1 MAKKTASASKKTRM
15 RRDVSAFDI
24 LRLMEADF
32 GNPQVQA
39 IFADATKALGKA
51 KKIACALVAD
61 LQAKAAANPD
71 EQYHVPGFAMKR
83 GDFFFGDMIDGK
95 ILPFLSLKPE
105 DAAHVFPMMPL
116 TGITAGEAA
125 NIFLHDEEEVL
136 VPLTALALTLFEQ
149 SKQGKTDAV
158 VAHQS
163 YFLVQ
168 LISHL
173 ELGINV
179 NGYVD
184 LPREAKA

>member
-1 MAKKTASASKKTRM
+1 MAKKTASATKPTRM

-32 GNPQVQA
+32 GKPEVQA
-39 IFADATKALGKA
+39 IFADATKSLEKA
-51 KKIACALVAD
+51 KKIAYAFIAD
-61 LQAKAAANPD
+61 LQAKAVASPN
-71 EQYHVPGFAMKR
+71 EGYYVPAFAMKR
-83 GDFFFGDMIDGK
+83 GNFYFGDMIDGD
-95 ILPFLSLKPE
+95 ISPFLSLKPE
-105 DAAHVFPMMPL
+105 DAAHVFPMTPL

-125 NIFLHDEEEVL
+125 NIFLHDEDEVL
-136 VPLTALALTLFEQ
+136 VPLTALAVTLFEQ

-173 ELGINV
+173 ELGVNV

-184 LPREAKA
+184 LPRETKA